1 MEQLQKDVCKGRE
14 FENDSYMKM
23 FTEKMGTYFLYKAI
37 LSQSIKNTIQF
48 LKNLIFIYI
57 FRILLQGHK
66 IRRHAILYF
75 FFFFFLLVTCFQ
87 ERSFL
92 PRRDLILGTWDWHS
106 RSLYFTSCSCGLFY
120 ENKDSQVENHSF
132 MIFMVLKL
140 KT

>member
-75 FFFFFLLVTCFQ
+75 FFFFPFGHLLSREKFPPTQ
-87 ERSFL
+87 RPDS
-92 PRRDLILGTWDWHS
+92 RNLG
-106 RSLYFTSCSCGLFY
+106 LA
-120 ENKDSQVENHSF
+120 
-132 MIFMVLKL
+132 
-140 KT
+140 